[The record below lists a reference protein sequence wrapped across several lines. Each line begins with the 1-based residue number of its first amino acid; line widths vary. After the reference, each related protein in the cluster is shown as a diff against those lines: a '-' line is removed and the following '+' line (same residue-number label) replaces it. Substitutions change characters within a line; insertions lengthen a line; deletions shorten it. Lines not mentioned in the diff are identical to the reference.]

1 VQQEIA
7 IRDFPTRSEPF
18 ISRTR
23 GNHLTPAVKA
33 PQEGFIGYRE
43 SRKHSNRNCEIAK
56 RDFPI
61 SQGTMGP
68 TEESTVDRW
77 HRVSGYRE
85 FHGQGVHALRNREPR
100 KPTQLT

>member
-1 VQQEIA
+1 VAGDPNESVFGGIRVFEGKEIVQQ
-7 IRDFPTRSEPF
+7 
-18 ISRTR
+18 
-23 GNHLTPAVKA
+23 
-33 PQEGFIGYRE
+33 
-43 SRKHSNRNCEIAK
+43 EIAK

-68 TEESTVDRW
+68 TKESTVDRW

-85 FHGQGVHALRNREPR
+85 FRGQGVHALRNREPR